1 MIKPLGGHDPLE
13 LKAVVVG
20 IPFLYSSYLML
31 LRIPFGI
38 LSQWLEPWQTDLW
51 NLMAF
56 CWAVGKFLLHG
67 TGGETKQRAEVYAK
81 HHSKSVAECP
91 RTYLPAVVLWYLI
104 FLSVGKIVTLRKHQL
119 IETLCGIVTISA
131 RLCQGEF
138 HISRFKCLTKP
149 EGSHRSSQEPEA
161 RFLSWD
167 WRHGKESYGKDIFMN
182 QIEQRLENRRLMLQ
196 RSNVLLSH
204 LGAGK
209 VIIPVWSWL
218 CLGVEWEW
226 HLNKWCRIED

>member
-38 LSQWLEPWQTDLW
+38 PSQWLEPWQTDLW

-149 EGSHRSSQEPEA
+149 ERSHRSSQISSD
-161 RFLSWD
+161 FLQNLKPDFSAGTGD
-167 WRHGKESYGKDIFMN
+167 MGRSPMGKTSLWIK
-182 QIEQRLENRRLMLQ
+182 
-196 RSNVLLSH
+196 LSR
-204 LGAGK
+204 GWKTEG
-209 VIIPVWSWL
+209 
-218 CLGVEWEW
+218 
-226 HLNKWCRIED
+226 